1 MNLKIIP
8 TPEFK
13 KQVKKL
19 SRQYKNIAD
28 DLKQLQDLL
37 IDDPETG
44 TSLGNRCYKIR
55 VANSSI
61 PTGKSGG
68 FRVITYYVDENN
80 TIWLLLIYSKKE
92 KETVTDK
99 EIQMVIDANELA

>member
-19 SRQYKNIAD
+19 SKQYKNIAD
-28 DLKQLQDLL
+28 DLKRLQELL
-37 IDDPETG
+37 TDEPEAG
-44 TSLGNRCYKIR
+44 ISLGNKCYKLRI
-55 VANSSI
+55 ANSSI

-68 FRVITYYVDENN
+68 FRVITYYIDDNN
-80 TIWLLLIYSKKE
+80 TIWLLLIYSKTE
-92 KETVTDK
+92 KETVTNK
-99 EIQMVIDANELA
+99 EIQAVIDANDFG